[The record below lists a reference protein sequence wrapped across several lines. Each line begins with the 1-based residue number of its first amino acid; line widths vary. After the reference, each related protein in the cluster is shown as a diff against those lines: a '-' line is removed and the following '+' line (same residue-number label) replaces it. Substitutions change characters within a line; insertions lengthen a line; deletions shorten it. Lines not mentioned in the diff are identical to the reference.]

1 MTKKIYYDFL
11 KLKKVRGSLSA
22 MTLGELKKLA
32 MQNGFMSQSNDKQID
47 LSGKVKSLKLGN
59 LIINIHNNLGGSPQH
74 PYIDRV
80 SKMADVLPE
89 SRKQEVEKSLQ
100 PHIDR
105 ISKMAD
111 VLPEAHNKEV
121 EKSLKPP
128 IEKAKK
134 FAPVVTTK
142 PISKINHDVIS
153 SSLQKKPNVGIRKKL
168 IIDKGFQQTLE
179 QAFSMRP
186 PNPHPL

>member
-11 KLKKVRGSLSA
+11 KSKKVKGSLSS

-32 MQNGFMSQSNDKQID
+32 MENGFMSQSNDKQID

-89 SRKQEVEKSLQ
+89 AHKKEVEKSLQ
-100 PHIDR
+100 PH
-105 ISKMAD
+105 
-111 VLPEAHNKEV
+111 
-121 EKSLKPP
+121 

-142 PISKINHDVIS
+142 PISKIDPNVIS
-153 SSLQKKPNVGIRKKL
+153 SAPQKKSNLSIKKLKIDEGLQK
-168 IIDKGFQQTLE
+168 TLE
-179 QAFSMRP
+179 EMFLKVP
-186 PNPHPL
+186 KPK